1 MGLRS
6 TRAALFAVAG
16 ALALAIGACGGDDGG
31 TDNATGGNGATTA
44 TPDAKPLKI
53 GASLPLTG
61 DFSEP
66 GKAAQQGY
74 KVWEAMTNEGGG
86 LLKRKVQL
94 VIRDDASDQNT
105 VVSDY
110 TSLISRDKVDLLA
123 GTFSS
128 LLNIPAST
136 VAERNKMLYVEP
148 AGGAPEIFERGYKH
162 LFFAQQATAN
172 KQGDVWAD
180 WVLGLPEGER
190 PKTAAYPTLD
200 DPFAIPVLEGIREKF
215 EAAGI
220 ETVQKSTYP
229 ADTSNFDSI
238 ANAVKGKNPD
248 VVVHG
253 ATFADGVGFV
263 RAMKKVGFK
272 PKMFF
277 ETSAPSFGDQYIKGV
292 GKEATEGVFYAVSHT
307 PEAETPGNK
316 EFVAKYKEMF
326 GGTEVPEDAADAFA
340 TAQVMQ
346 AAVKAVGSV
355 ERNQQTKL
363 ADWLRDN
370 NVDTILG
377 PLSRD
382 EAGRP
387 EGEFLIGQWQD
398 GKPEVVLPEDVA
410 TSDKIVERY
419 GG

>member
-1 MGLRS
+1 MVKVRWL
-6 TRAALFAVAG
+6 ALFALVLA
-16 ALALAIGACGGDDGG
+16 ALTVGACGDDDGG
-31 TDNATGGNGATTA
+31 GGGGGGE
-44 TPDAKPLKI
+44 PIKI

-61 DFSEP
+61 EFSEP

-74 KVWEAMTNEGGG
+74 QVWEAMTNEKGG
-86 LLKRKVQL
+86 LLGRQVKFTF
-94 VIRDDASDQNT
+94 RDDASDQNT
-105 VVSDY
+105 VVADY

-136 VAERNKMLYVEP
+136 VAERNRMLYVEP

-162 LFFAQQATAN
+162 LFFAQQATAD
-172 KQGDVWAD
+172 KQGDLWAE
-180 WVLGLPEGER
+180 WVLNLPEDKR

-200 DPFAIPVLEGIREKF
+200 DPFAVPVLEGIREKF
-215 EAAGI
+215 EAGGI
-220 ETVQKSTYP
+220 KTVQKSTYP

-238 ANAVKGKNPD
+238 ANAVKAKNPD

-263 RAMKKVGFK
+263 RAMKKVGFT

-292 GKEATEGVFYAVSHT
+292 GKASTEGVFYAVSHT

-316 EFVAKYKEMF
+316 DFVAKYKEMY

-346 AAVKAVGSV
+346 AAVEAVGSGD
-355 ERNQQTKL
+355 RNPQTQPP
-363 ADWLRDN
+363 DWLRGKK
-370 NVDTILG
+370 VATILG
-377 PLSRD
+377 PLSWD
-382 EAGRP
+382 DAGRP
-387 EGEFLIGQWQD
+387 EGEFLIGQWQN
-398 GKPEVVLPEDVA
+398 GKPEVVLPEDAA
-410 TSDKIVERY
+410 TTDKIVERD
-419 GG
+419 GGRAR

>member
-1 MGLRS
+1 VRHNRWALS
-6 TRAALFAVAG
+6 TV
-16 ALALAIGACGGDDGG
+16 LAILLAAGTAACGSDDDTGSGAASDGG
-31 TDNATGGNGATTA
+31 G
-44 TPDAKPLKI
+44 KPIKI

-61 DFSEP
+61 EFSEP

-74 KVWEAMTNEGGG
+74 QVWEAMTNANGG
-86 LLKRKVQL
+86 LLDRQVKFTF
-94 VIRDDASDQNT
+94 RDDASDQNT

-148 AGGAPEIFERGYKH
+148 AGGAPEIFDRGYKH
-162 LFFAQQATAN
+162 LFFAQQATAD
-172 KQGDVWAD
+172 KQGDVWAE

-200 DPFAIPVLEGIREKF
+200 DPFAIPVLEGIRAKF

-220 ETVQKSTYP
+220 QTVQKSTYP

-238 ANAVKGKNPD
+238 ANAVKAKNPD

-253 ATFADGVGFV
+253 ATFADGVSFV
-263 RAMKKVGFK
+263 RALKKVGFK

-277 ETSAPSFGDQYIKGV
+277 ETSAPSFGDQFSKGV
-292 GKEATEGVFYAVSHT
+292 GKDATEGIFYAVSHT
-307 PEAETPGNK
+307 PEAATPGND

-326 GGTEVPEDAADAFA
+326 GGSEVPEDAADAFA
-340 TAQVMQ
+340 TAQVME

-355 ERNQQTKL
+355 ARGDQTKL
-363 ADWLRDN
+363 ADWLRQN
-370 NVDTILG
+370 QVETVLG
-377 PLSRD
+377 PLTWD
-382 EAGRP
+382 DAGRP
-387 EGEFLIGQWQD
+387 EGEFLVGQWQN
-398 GKPEVVLPEDVA
+398 GKPEIVLPESAA
-410 TSDKIVERY
+410 TSDTIVKTY

>member
-1 MGLRS
+1 VVGKKL
-6 TRAALFAVAG
+6 ALCLIVG
-16 ALALAIGACGGDDGG
+16 ALGVLPGAACGSDDDSGG
-31 TDNATGGNGATTA
+31 SSSGSSNGSEGG
-44 TPDAKPLKI
+44 PPIKI

-86 LLKRKVQL
+86 LLGRQVKFT
-94 VIRDDASDQNT
+94 IRDDASDQNT

-148 AGGAPEIFERGYKH
+148 AGGAPEIFERGYKF
-162 LFFAQQATAN
+162 LFFAQQATAD

-180 WVLGLPEGER
+180 YVLNLPADQR

-200 DPFAIPVLEGIREKF
+200 DPFAVPVLEGIREKF

-220 ETVQKSTYP
+220 KTVQKSTYP
-229 ADTSNFDSI
+229 ADTNNFDAI
-238 ANAVKGKNPD
+238 ANAVKSANPD

-263 RAMKKVGFK
+263 RALNKVGFK

-277 ETSAPSFGDQYIKGV
+277 ETSAPSFGDQFIKGV
-292 GKEATEGVFYAVSHT
+292 GKPLTEGIFYAVSHT
-307 PEAETPGNK
+307 TQAKTPGNE
-316 EFVAKYKEMF
+316 EFVAKYKELY

-340 TAQVMQ
+340 TAQVME

-355 ERNQQTKL
+355 AREDQQKL
-363 ADWLRDN
+363 ADWLHQN
-370 NVDTILG
+370 EVQTVLG
-377 PLSRD
+377 PLSWD
-382 EAGRP
+382 DAGRP
-387 EGEFLIGQWQD
+387 QGEFLIGQWQD
-398 GKPEVVLPEDVA
+398 GKPQVVLPEDAA
-410 TSDKIVERY
+410 TSDKIVETY

>member
-1 MGLRS
+1 VRRKGWALS
-6 TRAALFAVAG
+6 TVLAIVLAAG
-16 ALALAIGACGGDDGG
+16 AAACGSDDNGG
-31 TDNATGGNGATTA
+31 SGGGAA
-44 TPDAKPLKI
+44 SDSGGGEPIKI

-61 DFSEP
+61 EFSEP

-74 KVWEAMTNEGGG
+74 QVWEAMINDAGG
-86 LLKRKVQL
+86 LIDRQVEFTF
-94 VIRDDASDQNT
+94 RDDASDQNT

-148 AGGAPEIFERGYKH
+148 AGGAPEIFERGYTH
-162 LFFAQQATAN
+162 LFFAQQATSN

-180 WVLGLPEGER
+180 WVTSLPEGER

-200 DPFAIPVLEGIREKF
+200 DPFAIPVLEGIRAKF

-220 ETVQKSTYP
+220 ETVQQSTYP

-238 ANAVKGKNPD
+238 ANAVKAKNPD
-248 VVVHG
+248 VVIHG
-253 ATFADGVGFV
+253 ATFADGVSFV

-292 GKEATEGVFYAVSHT
+292 GKESTEGVFYAVSHT
-307 PEAETPGNK
+307 TEASTPGNE

-340 TAQVMQ
+340 TAEVIQ
-346 AAVKAVGSV
+346 AAVEAVGSV
-355 ERNQQTKL
+355 ERGDQTKL
-363 ADWLRDN
+363 ADWLHAN
-370 NVDTILG
+370 EVETILG
-377 PLSRD
+377 PLSWD

-387 EGEFLIGQWQD
+387 QGEFLVGQWQD
-398 GKPEVVLPEDVA
+398 GKPEIVLPEEAA
-410 TSDKIVERY
+410 TSDKIVQPY

>member
-1 MGLRS
+1 VQRNRLAVCLLS
-6 TRAALFAVAG
+6 AL
-16 ALALAIGACGGDDGG
+16 LALVVGACGSDDGG
-31 TDNATGGNGATTA
+31 SGGGGGGGGEEGG
-44 TPDAKPLKI
+44 PPIKI

-61 DFSEP
+61 EFSEP

-74 KVWEAMTNEGGG
+74 KVWEAMTNEQGG
-86 LLKRKVQL
+86 LLDRQVKFTF
-94 VIRDDASDQNT
+94 RDDASDQNT

-110 TSLISRDKVDLLA
+110 TSLISHDKVDLLA

-136 VAERNKMLYVEP
+136 VAERNRMLYVEP
-148 AGGAPEIFERGYKH
+148 AGGAPEIFDRGYKH
-162 LFFAQQATAN
+162 LFFAQQATAD
-172 KQGDVWAD
+172 KQGDLWAE
-180 WVLGLPEGER
+180 WVLNLPEDKR

-200 DPFAIPVLEGIREKF
+200 DPFAVPVLEGIREKF
-215 EAAGI
+215 EAGGI
-220 ETVQKSTYP
+220 KTVQKSTYP

-238 ANAVKGKNPD
+238 ANAVKAKNPD

-263 RAMKKVGFK
+263 RAMKKVGFT

-277 ETSAPSFGDQYIKGV
+277 ETSAPSFGDQYVKGV
-292 GKEATEGVFYAVSHT
+292 GMESTEGVFYAVSHT
-307 PEAETPGNK
+307 PEAETPGNQ

-346 AAVKAVGSV
+346 AAVEAVGSV
-355 ERNQQTKL
+355 ERDQQTKL

-370 NVDTILG
+370 DVDTILG
-377 PLSRD
+377 PLSWD

-410 TSDKIVERY
+410 TSDKIVETY

>member
-1 MGLRS
+1 MNRNRL
-6 TRAALFAVAG
+6 ALFALSAALLAVVVAG
-16 ALALAIGACGGDDGG
+16 CGSNDDGG
-31 TDNATGGNGATTA
+31 SSGGSSTKAVA
-44 TPDAKPLKI
+44 PPIKI

-74 KVWEAMTNEGGG
+74 QVWEAMTNANGG
-86 LLKRKVQL
+86 LLKRQVKFT
-94 VIRDDASDQNT
+94 IRDDASDQNT

-136 VAERNKMLYVEP
+136 VAERNRMLYVEP
-148 AGGAPEIFERGYKH
+148 AGGAPEIFARGYKY

-172 KQGDVWAD
+172 KQGDVWAKY
-180 WVLGLPEGER
+180 VLGLPADQR

-200 DPFAIPVLEGIREKF
+200 DPFAVPVLEGIREKF
-215 EAAGI
+215 EAGGI
-220 ETVQKSTYP
+220 KTVQKSTYP
-229 ADTSNFDSI
+229 ADTNNFDSI
-238 ANAVKGKNPD
+238 ANAVKAKNPD

-277 ETSAPSFGDQYIKGV
+277 ETSAPSFGDQFAKGV
-292 GKEATEGVFYAVSHT
+292 GVDATEGVFYAVSHT
-307 PEAETPGNK
+307 AEAATPGNK

-326 GGTEVPEDAADAFA
+326 GDTEVPEDAADAFA
-340 TAQVMQ
+340 TAQVME
-346 AAVKAVGSV
+346 AAAKAVGSV
-355 ERNQQTKL
+355 ARKDQIKL
-363 ADWLRDN
+363 ADWLHAN
-370 NVDTILG
+370 EVQTVLG
-377 PLSRD
+377 PLSWD
-382 EAGRP
+382 DAGRP
-387 EGEFLIGQWQD
+387 QGEFLVGQWQD
-398 GKPEVVLPEDVA
+398 GKPEIVLPKEAA
-410 TSDKIVERY
+410 TSDKIVETY

>member
-1 MGLRS
+1 MGVQRN
-6 TRAALFAVAG
+6 TFAVCVLAA
-16 ALALAIGACGGDDGG
+16 ALALVVGACGSDDGG
-31 TDNATGGNGATTA
+31 GGGESNGGGGGA
-44 TPDAKPLKI
+44 PIKI

-61 DFSEP
+61 EFSEP

-74 KVWEAMTNEGGG
+74 KVWESMINEQGG
-86 LLKRKVQL
+86 LLDRPVKFTF
-94 VIRDDASDQNT
+94 RDDASDQNT

-136 VAERNKMLYVEP
+136 VAERNRMLYVEP

-172 KQGDVWAD
+172 KQGDLWAE
-180 WVLGLPEGER
+180 WVLNLPEDKR

-200 DPFAIPVLEGIREKF
+200 DPFAVPVLEGIREKF
-215 EAAGI
+215 EAGGI
-220 ETVQKSTYP
+220 KTVQKSTYP

-238 ANAVKGKNPD
+238 ANAVKAANPD

-263 RAMKKVGFK
+263 RAMKKVGFT

-292 GKEATEGVFYAVSHT
+292 GKDSTEGVFYAVSHT

-316 EFVAKYKEMF
+316 DFVAKYKEMY

-346 AAVKAVGSV
+346 AAVEAVGSV
-355 ERNQQTKL
+355 DRNQQTKL
-363 ADWLRDN
+363 ADWLHSN
-370 NVDTILG
+370 GVDTILG
-377 PLSRD
+377 PLSWD
-382 EAGRP
+382 DAGRP
-387 EGEFLIGQWQD
+387 EGEFLIGQWQN
-398 GKPEVVLPEDVA
+398 GKPEVVLPEDAA
-410 TSDKIVERY
+410 TTDKIIERY

>member
-1 MGLRS
+1 MQRN
-6 TRAALFAVAG
+6 TFAVCVIAAL
-16 ALALAIGACGGDDGG
+16 LALIVGGCGSDDGG
-31 TDNATGGNGATTA
+31 GSSGGGGGNGDGGGA
-44 TPDAKPLKI
+44 PIKI

-61 DFSEP
+61 EFSEP

-74 KVWEAMTNEGGG
+74 KVWEAMTNENGG
-86 LLKRKVQL
+86 LLDRQVKF
-94 VIRDDASDQNT
+94 IFRDDASDQNT

-136 VAERNKMLYVEP
+136 VAERNRMLYVEP
-148 AGGAPEIFERGYKH
+148 AGGAPEIFDRGYKH
-162 LFFAQQATAN
+162 LFFAQQATAD
-172 KQGDVWAD
+172 KQGDLWAE
-180 WVLGLPEGER
+180 WVLNLSEDKR

-200 DPFAIPVLEGIREKF
+200 DPFAVPVLEGIREKF
-215 EAAGI
+215 EAGGI

-238 ANAVKGKNPD
+238 ANAVKAKNPD

-272 PKMFF
+272 PKLFF

-292 GKEATEGVFYAVSHT
+292 GKESTEGVFYAVSHT
-307 PEAETPGNK
+307 PEAETPGNQ
-316 EFVAKYKEMF
+316 EFVAKYKELY

-340 TAQVMQ
+340 TAQVME

-355 ERNQQTKL
+355 ERDQQTKL

-370 NVDTILG
+370 QVDTILG
-377 PLSRD
+377 PLSWD

-410 TSDKIVERY
+410 TTDKIVERY

>member
-1 MGLRS
+1 MGVVRKRLS
-6 TRAALFAVAG
+6 VWVVLAALAALVVAG
-16 ALALAIGACGGDDGG
+16 CGSDDGG
-31 TDNATGGNGATTA
+31 DGGAAAGGNGDEGGS
-44 TPDAKPLKI
+44 PIEI

-61 DFSEP
+61 EFSEP

-74 KVWEAMTNEGGG
+74 KVWEAMINEGGG
-86 LLKRKVQL
+86 LLGRKVKFI
-94 VIRDDASDQNT
+94 IRDDASDQNT
-105 VVSDY
+105 VVADY

-162 LFFAQQATAN
+162 LFFAQQATAD
-172 KQGDVWAD
+172 KQGDVWAE
-180 WVLGLPEGER
+180 WVLGLPADKR

-220 ETVQKSTYP
+220 KTVQKSTYP

-238 ANAVKGKNPD
+238 ANDVKSANPD

-253 ATFADGVGFV
+253 ATFADGVGFI

-277 ETSAPSFGDQYIKGV
+277 ETSAPSFGDQFLKGV
-292 GKEATEGVFYAVSHT
+292 GKDSTEGVFYAVSHT
-307 PEAETPGNK
+307 PEASTPGND
-316 EFVAKYKEMF
+316 EFVAKYKELY

-346 AAVKAVGSV
+346 AAVEAVKSV
-355 ERNQQTKL
+355 DRQDQTKL
-363 ADWLRDN
+363 ADWVRDN
-370 NVDTILG
+370 QVETILG
-377 PLSRD
+377 PLTWD
-382 EAGRP
+382 EDGRP

-398 GKPEVVLPEDVA
+398 GKPEIVLPKEAA

>member
-1 MGLRS
+1 VVRNRFALCMLS
-6 TRAALFAVAG
+6 VAVAAALAAG
-16 ALALAIGACGGDDGG
+16 CGSNGGDSSGG
-31 TDNATGGNGATTA
+31 GAKGG
-44 TPDAKPLKI
+44 PPIKI

-61 DFSEP
+61 EFSEP

-74 KVWEAMTNEGGG
+74 RVWEAMTNQKGG
-86 LLKRKVQL
+86 LLGRKVRF
-94 VIRDDASDQNT
+94 IFRDDASDQNT

-136 VAERNKMLYVEP
+136 VAERNRMLYVEP
-148 AGGAPEIFERGYKH
+148 AGGAPEIFDRGYKY

-172 KQGDVWAD
+172 KQGDVWAK
-180 WVLGLPEGER
+180 WVLSLPSSKR

-200 DPFAIPVLEGIREKF
+200 DPFAVPVLEGIREKF

-220 ETVQKSTYP
+220 RTVQKSTYP

-238 ANAVKGKNPD
+238 ANAVKAKNPD

-263 RAMKKVGFK
+263 RAMKKVNFK

-307 PEAETPGNK
+307 PEAATPGNK
-316 EFVAKYKEMF
+316 EFVAKYKQLY

-355 ERNQQTKL
+355 DRSAQQKL
-363 ADWLRDN
+363 ADWLHGHE
-370 NVDTILG
+370 VQTVLG
-377 PLSRD
+377 PLSWD
-382 EAGRP
+382 DAGRP
-387 EGEFLIGQWQD
+387 QGEFLIGQWQN
-398 GKPEVVLPEDVA
+398 GKPEVVLPQDAA
-410 TSDKIVERY
+410 TTDKIIETY

>member
-1 MGLRS
+1 MKRNGWALS
-6 TRAALFAVAG
+6 TVLAILLAAG
-16 ALALAIGACGGDDGG
+16 AAGCGSDDDADSGAASDGG
-31 TDNATGGNGATTA
+31 GE
-44 TPDAKPLKI
+44 PIKI

-61 DFSEP
+61 EFSEP

-74 KVWEAMTNEGGG
+74 QVWEAMTNEGGG
-86 LLKRKVQL
+86 LLDRQVKFTF
-94 VIRDDASDQNT
+94 RDDASDQNT
-105 VVSDY
+105 VVADY

-148 AGGAPEIFERGYKH
+148 AGGAPEIFERGYTH
-162 LFFAQQATAN
+162 IFFAQQATSN

-180 WVLGLPEGER
+180 WVVGLPEGER

-200 DPFAIPVLEGIREKF
+200 DPFAIPVLEGIRTKF

-220 ETVQKSTYP
+220 ETVQQSTYP

-238 ANAVKGKNPD
+238 ANAVKAKNPD

-292 GKEATEGVFYAVSHT
+292 GEESTEGVFYAVSHT
-307 PEAETPGNK
+307 TEAATPGNE

-340 TAQVMQ
+340 TAEVIQ
-346 AAVKAVGSV
+346 AAVEAVGSV
-355 ERNQQTKL
+355 ERGDQTKL
-363 ADWLRDN
+363 ADWLHAN
-370 NVDTILG
+370 EVETILG
-377 PLSRD
+377 PLSWD
-382 EAGRP
+382 DAGRP
-387 EGEFLIGQWQD
+387 QGEFLVGQWQD
-398 GKPEVVLPEDVA
+398 GKPEIVLPESAA
-410 TSDKIVERY
+410 TSDKIVELY